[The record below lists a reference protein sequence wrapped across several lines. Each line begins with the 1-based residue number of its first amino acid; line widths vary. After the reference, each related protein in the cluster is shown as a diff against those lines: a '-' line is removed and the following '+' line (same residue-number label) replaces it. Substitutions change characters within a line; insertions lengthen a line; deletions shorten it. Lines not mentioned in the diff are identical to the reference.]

1 MIKRTLL
8 LAAALALV
16 FTPGVAQ
23 AQYDNGNFIAVSD
36 TTVTP
41 GEPVTIS
48 GCCFTGQVG
57 IAIVTPSGLRGLG
70 SATPDANGFFTTTV
84 TIPSDL
90 APGTYTITATGENID
105 GSGSLVLRF
114 PITILSP
121 DAADTDRP
129 GRGTGALPRTGADAF
144 PLAQAGLALVL
155 VGAGAVF
162 SVRNRRNANRPDDKV
177 SVSS

>member
-8 LAAALALV
+8 LAAALALA
-16 FTPGVAQ
+16 FIPGVAQ
-23 AQYDNGNFIAVSD
+23 AQYDNGDFIAVGD

-41 GEPVTIS
+41 GQPVPIS
-48 GCCFTGQVG
+48 GCCFAGEVTLT
-57 IAIVTPSGLRGLG
+57 IAGRSLGTVT
-70 SATPDANGFFTTTV
+70 ADANGVFNTTV

-90 APGTYTITATGENID
+90 AAGDYTITATGQNID
-105 GSGSLVLRF
+105 GSGQLVLSF
-114 PITILSP
+114 PITVVGAG
-121 DAADTDRP
+121 AADTDRP
-129 GRGTGALPRTGADAF
+129 GRGAGTLPRTGADAF
-144 PLAQAGLALVL
+144 PLAQGGLALVL